1 MPKGHYLTEVVKDGI
16 WELRAEGLSDR
27 EIGRRLGLPRGSV
40 SNHLARTGGIRPRAR
55 RRPERCLSLQ
65 EREEI
70 SRGIARGHSA
80 RAIARALGR
89 SHTTITR
96 EINRCGGQ
104 RRYRAHAA
112 EREAWRRSRRPRPTK
127 LELCPDLRRAV
138 SERLQDDHSPE
149 QIAGWLRLRYPDNEA
164 MHVSHETI
172 YRALYVQARGTLRR
186 ELTRHLRRGRP
197 RRYARSQSS
206 KGLRQGKLTGMVMI
220 SERPPEVDSRAV
232 PGHWEGDLLLGGR
245 TSAIATL
252 VERQTRYLQLVALPE
267 GTEAERVCEALAAS
281 ITTLPAQLRRSLTW
295 DQGHEMS
302 EHRRFSVETGVEVYF
317 CDPRSPWQRGSNENT
332 NGLLRQYFPRGE
344 SLAGVGQEG
353 LDEVAARLNGRPRK
367 TLGFRT
373 PAEKLAEL
381 IDRLNRAPSAE
392 LASAYGLRSTAP
404 GTRWEDARRQGWC
417 SDRLRSRANAAL
429 TPAGG
434 PLSPLPRRSSRASS
448 RQMSPVRTRIADNRA
463 AATEQ
468 RLLLRAAATQ
478 MRGLHDA
485 TEDRSHVLPDSS
497 RGRGRSRRRA
507 RLRGGLRPGRAEERR
522 DDRRRRESGLRH
534 LRAGGRLD

>member
-1 MPKGHYLTEVVKDGI
+1 MPKGRFLTEAVKDAI

-27 EIGRRLGLPRGSV
+27 EIGRRLGLARGSV

-55 RRPERCLSLQ
+55 RRPERCLSLE

-80 RAIARALGR
+80 RQIARALGR
-89 SHTTITR
+89 SHTTIIR
-96 EINRCGGQ
+96 EVNRCGGR

-112 EREAWRRSRRPRPTK
+112 EREAWCRSRRPRLTK
-127 LELCPDLRRAV
+127 LELCPDLCRVV
-138 SERLQDDHSPE
+138 SERLHDDHSPE
-149 QIAGWLRLRYPDNEA
+149 QIAGWLRVRYPDNEA
-164 MHVSHETI
+164 MQVSHETI

-186 ELTRHLRRGRP
+186 ELTQHLRRGRS

-206 KGLRQGKLTGMVMI
+206 KGQGQGKLTAMVMI

-232 PGHWEGDLLLGGR
+232 PGHWEGDLLMGGR

-302 EHRRFSVETGVEVYF
+302 EHRRFSVETGVAVYF
-317 CDPRSPWQRGSNENT
+317 CDPRSPWQRGTNENT

-344 SLAGVGQEG
+344 SLARVGQEG
-353 LDEVAARLNGRPRK
+353 LDEVAAKLNGRPRK

-381 IDRLNRAPSAE
+381 IDRP
-392 LASAYGLRSTAP
+392 
-404 GTRWEDARRQGWC
+404 
-417 SDRLRSRANAAL
+417 
-429 TPAGG
+429 
-434 PLSPLPRRSSRASS
+434 
-448 RQMSPVRTRIADNRA
+448 NRA
-463 AATEQ
+463 A
-468 RLLLRAAATQ
+468 
-478 MRGLHDA
+478 
-485 TEDRSHVLPDSS
+485 
-497 RGRGRSRRRA
+497 GR
-507 RLRGGLRPGRAEERR
+507 
-522 DDRRRRESGLRH
+522 
-534 LRAGGRLD
+534 

>member
-1 MPKGHYLTEVVKDGI
+1 MPKGHYLSEAVKDAI
-16 WELRAEGLSDR
+16 WGLRAEGLSDR
-27 EIGRRLGLPRGSV
+27 EIGRRLGLARGSV

-70 SRGIARGHSA
+70 SRGIARDQSA
-80 RAIARALGR
+80 RAIARGLGC

-96 EINRCGGQ
+96 EINRCGGR

-127 LELCPDLRRAV
+127 LELCHELCRAV
-138 SERLQDDHSPE
+138 EERLQDEHSPE

-164 MHVSHETI
+164 MQVSHETI

-186 ELTRHLRRGRP
+186 ELTRHLRRGRS

-206 KGLRQGKLTGMVMI
+206 KGQGQGKLTGMVMI
-220 SERPPEVDSRAV
+220 SERPPEVEDRAV
-232 PGHWEGDLLLGGR
+232 PGHWEGDLLMGGR

-267 GTEAERVCEALAAS
+267 GTDAERVCQALAAS

-353 LDEVAARLNGRPRK
+353 LDEIAAKLNGRPRK

-381 IDRLNRAPSAE
+381 IDGLDQTNAE
-392 LASAYGLRSTAP
+392 R
-404 GTRWEDARRQGWC
+404 
-417 SDRLRSRANAAL
+417 
-429 TPAGG
+429 
-434 PLSPLPRRSSRASS
+434 
-448 RQMSPVRTRIADNRA
+448 
-463 AATEQ
+463 
-468 RLLLRAAATQ
+468 
-478 MRGLHDA
+478 
-485 TEDRSHVLPDSS
+485 
-497 RGRGRSRRRA
+497 
-507 RLRGGLRPGRAEERR
+507 
-522 DDRRRRESGLRH
+522 
-534 LRAGGRLD
+534 